1 MVRNGMSRALLT
13 CFFALAFGCSSTE
26 ATAPGSL
33 GALVPVRSGSPLP
46 TDARAAGP
54 WSALVEICPAE
65 PFEPA
70 TVRVS
75 WRTATAGSQAWISDI
90 AAELVESASHL
101 TVEATPAVAVGGKHL
116 DPDRPWVDLATLSV
130 KCRRKQF
137 RFPRL
142 YEQSLQSM
150 VQFDALGEVSV
161 DGQPA
166 TRATLAP

>member
-1 MVRNGMSRALLT
+1 MVRNDMSRALLM
-13 CFFALAFGCSSTE
+13 CFFAIACGCSSTE

-33 GALVPVRSGSPLP
+33 GALVPVRSGVPRP

-65 PFEPA
+65 PFDAA
-70 TVRVS
+70 TVRVT

-101 TVEATPAVAVGGKHL
+101 AVDATPAVAVGGKHL
-116 DPDRPWVDLATLSV
+116 DPDMPWVDLATLSV

-150 VQFDALGEVSV
+150 VQFDALGEISV

-166 TRATLAP
+166 TKATLAP